1 MIELRAFK
9 TSDTD
14 LLVSYLN
21 SPEVTRYITSAIAQ
35 PYTERDAQWW
45 VEEGSELV
53 HAKAIDFNGTL
64 VGCISAKVG
73 EFEYN
78 RSAELGYW
86 VARQYWNKGI
96 ASEAVKL
103 FGDSLFSTTEI
114 NRLFV
119 SVVAENAAS
128 LRVLEK
134 NAYTTEGTHRQA
146 SFKPGRYFDEHCLAK
161 LRG

>member
-1 MIELRAFK
+1 MIKLRAFIA
-9 TSDTD
+9 SDTD

-21 SPEVTRYITSAIAQ
+21 SSEVTRYITSAIAQ

-45 VEEGSELV
+45 VEEGSGIA
-53 HAKAIDFNGTL
+53 HAKAIEFNGTL

-86 VARQYWNKGI
+86 VARGYWNKGI

-103 FGDSLFSTTEI
+103 FTGSIFSSTDIT
-114 NRLFV
+114 RLFV
-119 SVVAENAAS
+119 SVVAENRAT

-134 NAYTTEGTHRQA
+134 NAYTSEGTHRQA
-146 SFKPGRYFDEHCLAK
+146 SFKNGRYFDEHCLVK
-161 LRG
+161 LRS